1 MKLLQATV
9 FSAVLL
15 VSGQAYAGGT
25 FASPYCR
32 FVEDA
37 SVLTGYTSIR
47 ELRGEVRQRYDHAS
61 EVATEN
67 RTIHSASPLFIW
79 AGQAKI
85 SCAQAI
91 GYLKKR
97 WKWRRRPNYVT
108 LQKCECFYDRMTQYL
123 GR

>member
-15 VSGQAYAGGT
+15 ISGQAYAGGT
-25 FASPYCR
+25 FGSPYCR

-37 SVLTGYTSIR
+37 SVLTGYDSIR

-61 EVATEN
+61 EVATTN
-67 RTIHSASPLFIW
+67 STIYSASPLFIW

-85 SCAQAI
+85 SCAQAY
-91 GYLKKR
+91 GYLKKP
-97 WKWRRRPNYVT
+97 WKWRKRPNHVT
-108 LQKCECFYDRMTQYL
+108 LQKCECFYDRMTSYL